1 MHECDVPRAR
11 ARAPMVTP
19 DARAHGSTEY
29 ATAPAAW
36 TWTGAQARDRS
47 KRERRAESS
56 CDCHGRGTRRETTGR
71 TLGERGGCGLDRT
84 ARTPAH
90 GGLACVDAG
99 TQPVRH
105 RGYLVFQFLLTLTRD
120 LQCSGHLEDT
130 VSGAPGRVLR
140 LRHARHINQNSAML
154 WFQFRS
160 LYQAISTLIFFPR
173 ESLICHFKLTG
184 SLICHFKLAYS
195 FYATGSS
202 LCPPFYTIAVAPP
215 PPFYAIAV
223 ASPPVDR

>member
-160 LYQAISTLIFFPR
+160 LYQAISTLIFFERIPNM
-173 ESLICHFKLTG
+173 SLQINWFSYMPFQISLFLLCHWFK
-184 SLICHFKLAYS
+184 FV
-195 FYATGSS
+195 SS
-202 LCPPFYTIAVAPP
+202 LLYHCRRSTAPLLCHCRR
-215 PPFYAIAV
+215 FT
-223 ASPPVDR
+223 AS